1 MITDAFSHDNNTLK
15 WINYKKNVTNIFA
28 NEWEIHWWY
37 ISLLKNGG
45 RPLARSSKLTYSSVD
60 SYLIHFKIF
69 VCQLKTTFK
78 ADLMW
83 LYVLVTSRMRFR
95 VSPLYSCLNMSRKG
109 LLAWSRPKIWS
120 LSDCNWTRT
129 HNHLIRKRTLNHLA
143 KLASLAKWLTVC
155 LRTKCLWVWVQLQLD
170 LMSANDLIK

>member
-69 VCQLKTTFK
+69 VCQVKTTFK
-78 ADLMW
+78 ADLM
-83 LYVLVTSRMRFR
+83 
-95 VSPLYSCLNMSRKG
+95 
-109 LLAWSRPKIWS
+109 
-120 LSDCNWTRT
+120 SDCMFLSCHVCVSQWA
-129 HNHLIRKRTLNHLA
+129 HSIVALICQGRDS
-143 KLASLAKWLTVC
+143 SLEAGLKSGV
-155 LRTKCLWVWVQLQLD
+155 
-170 LMSANDLIK
+170 